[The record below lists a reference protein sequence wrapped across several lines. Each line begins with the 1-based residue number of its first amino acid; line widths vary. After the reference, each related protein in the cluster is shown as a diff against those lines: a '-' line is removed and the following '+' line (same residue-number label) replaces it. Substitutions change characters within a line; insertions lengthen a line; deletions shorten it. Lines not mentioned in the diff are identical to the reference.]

1 MSRKRSSG
9 IYLLAD
15 TGDCMKIILVDS
27 FGWKTC
33 LSGKPPAEALVD
45 FVNFDFSAY
54 RASVERL
61 WNEHDVFADRPKV
74 PYSDYE
80 DFERQAVPLAQ
91 QIRET
96 APIAHWDVFHHIEQ
110 ARTMKDDGRP
120 IFASR
125 KAHSVLTAL
134 RGPYFLQNRMKNIFE
149 IAFADFERGTQQ
161 QRFRA
166 LEDVWPGL
174 VDRAFPIRLLPEGE
188 ESDLKGQVK
197 EYTLTDLFE
206 FCLAEL
212 SLYFQQ
218 SRQRIARCENC
229 WRYFVP
235 KTEAQSRYCYG
246 EVDGIPCKD
255 AGPKHMRR
263 FRADTDETLAVYERL
278 RRRLEERANRLEI
291 AGPGNHLR
299 SFSRSQY
306 EEWLD
311 MAKAAKKSYQKGELS
326 PEEFLR
332 AIDRYGDLAAHEVRR
347 QHLPEIDRTPWRS
360 YIKRNMDFVPES
372 MFMDMAYLDLGAAS
386 PAWEVISAQEQMLWA
401 HGGHESLHNRYGAGE
416 HVDPSVHANILDGT
430 FSQQKLTSEEQQIAD
445 ILRTMI
451 KLSMGGE
458 LDDHD
463 QAKLEESW
471 KWAIQIQ
478 EADGQETTEQ
488 EVPKDEAPEQEKTD
502 QTDS

>member
-311 MAKAAKKSYQKGELS
+311 MAKAAKKSYRVSCPRRNFCVPLTGMEIWLPTRCAGS
-326 PEEFLR
+326 TCRRSTGRRGGAISNGTWTLCRRACSWIWPTSTWGRRLR
-332 AIDRYGDLAAHEVRR
+332 RG
-347 QHLPEIDRTPWRS
+347 RS
-360 YIKRNMDFVPES
+360 FRPRSKCFGHTAGTR
-372 MFMDMAYLDLGAAS
+372 AS
-386 PAWEVISAQEQMLWA
+386 ITA
-401 HGGHESLHNRYGAGE
+401 
-416 HVDPSVHANILDGT
+416 
-430 FSQQKLTSEEQQIAD
+430 
-445 ILRTMI
+445 
-451 KLSMGGE
+451 
-458 LDDHD
+458 
-463 QAKLEESW
+463 
-471 KWAIQIQ
+471 
-478 EADGQETTEQ
+478 TEQ
-488 EVPKDEAPEQEKTD
+488 ESMWIRAYTR
-502 QTDS
+502 TFWTGRFHSRN

>member
-1 MSRKRSSG
+1 
-9 IYLLAD
+9 
-15 TGDCMKIILVDS
+15 
-27 FGWKTC
+27 
-33 LSGKPPAEALVD
+33 
-45 FVNFDFSAY
+45 
-54 RASVERL
+54 
-61 WNEHDVFADRPKV
+61 
-74 PYSDYE
+74 
-80 DFERQAVPLAQ
+80 
-91 QIRET
+91 
-96 APIAHWDVFHHIEQ
+96 
-110 ARTMKDDGRP
+110 
-120 IFASR
+120 
-125 KAHSVLTAL
+125 
-134 RGPYFLQNRMKNIFE
+134 
-149 IAFADFERGTQQ
+149 
-161 QRFRA
+161 
-166 LEDVWPGL
+166 
-174 VDRAFPIRLLPEGE
+174 
-188 ESDLKGQVK
+188 
-197 EYTLTDLFE
+197 
-206 FCLAEL
+206 
-212 SLYFQQ
+212 
-218 SRQRIARCENC
+218 
-229 WRYFVP
+229 
-235 KTEAQSRYCYG
+235 
-246 EVDGIPCKD
+246 
-255 AGPKHMRR
+255 
-263 FRADTDETLAVYERL
+263 
-278 RRRLEERANRLEI
+278 
-291 AGPGNHLR
+291 
-299 SFSRSQY
+299 
-306 EEWLD
+306 

-326 PEEFLR
+326 PEKFLR

-488 EVPKDEAPEQEKTD
+488 EVPRDKAPEQEKTD